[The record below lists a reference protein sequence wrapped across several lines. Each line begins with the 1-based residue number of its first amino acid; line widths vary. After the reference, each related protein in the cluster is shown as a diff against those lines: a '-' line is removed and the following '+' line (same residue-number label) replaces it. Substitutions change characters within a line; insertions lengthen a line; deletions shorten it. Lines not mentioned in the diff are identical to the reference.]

1 METKKEIRTRALKE
15 RGALPPET
23 RAFYDQKIHRLAA
36 AHPLFQNAR
45 EIYCYASFRDEVSTA
60 GLIELAWQK
69 GKKVA
74 VPRVAEGMRME
85 FCYIE
90 SLTELRPGYQGIPEP
105 AAGISGIQDALGR
118 GAADNISGKAL
129 PVRAGGREELHEK
142 DGRDILVILPG
153 AAFDRK
159 GNRIG
164 YGKGFY
170 DRYLQHFHRCRRMG
184 LAYSVQCVEEIPAQA
199 WDICAEAVITEKGN
213 FVTCGMNYQKI
224 R

>member
-1 METKKEIRTRALKE
+1 MKE

-23 RAFYDQKIHRLAA
+23 RALYDREIHRLAA
-36 AHPLFQNAR
+36 VHPLFQNAR

-60 GLIELAWQK
+60 GLMELAWQN

-74 VPRVAEGMRME
+74 VPRVTEGMRME
-85 FCYIE
+85 FYYIE

-105 AAGISGIQDALGR
+105 EAKRAWKAQLPQAEDREADGGLQNKGAG
-118 GAADNISGKAL
+118 
-129 PVRAGGREELHEK
+129 
-142 DGRDILVILPG
+142 DILVILPG
-153 AAFDRK
+153 AAFDRS

-170 DRYLQHFHRCRRMG
+170 DRYLQRFPRCSRMG
-184 LAYSVQCVEEIPAQA
+184 LAYSVQCVEEIPAQE
-199 WDICAEAVITEKGN
+199 WDIRAEAVITEKGN
-213 FVTCGMNYQKI
+213 FVVCGMNYQRI

>member
-15 RGALPPET
+15 RGALPPEK
-23 RAFYDQKIHRLAA
+23 RDSFDLEIHRLAA

-60 GLIELAWQK
+60 GLMELAWMA

-74 VPRVAEGMRME
+74 VPRVTGSLQME
-85 FCYIE
+85 FYYIE
-90 SLTELRPGYQGIPEP
+90 SILELLPGYQGIPEP
-105 AAGISGIQDALGR
+105 EGDMVKIAV
-118 GAADNISGKAL
+118 
-129 PVRAGGREELHEK
+129 PEK
-142 DGRDILVILPG
+142 GLSPNRNDDILVILPG
-153 AAFDRK
+153 AAFDRT

-170 DRYLQHFHRCRRMG
+170 DRYLRNFPWCRRMG
-184 LAYSVQCVEEIPAQA
+184 LAYSVQCVEKIPADP
-199 WDICAEAVITEKGN
+199 WDVCAEAVITEKGN
-213 FVTCGMNYQKI
+213 FMSCGMNYQKI